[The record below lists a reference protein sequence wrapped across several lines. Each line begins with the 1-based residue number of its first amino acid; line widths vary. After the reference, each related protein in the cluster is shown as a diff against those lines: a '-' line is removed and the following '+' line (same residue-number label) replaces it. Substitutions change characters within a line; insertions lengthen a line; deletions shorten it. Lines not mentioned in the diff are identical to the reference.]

1 MLPLAASTLIYTQL
15 PIGSRRVHTFLFTY
29 HRDGCQECP
38 LEVPAPSYNIFFNEA
53 DLVALLD
60 EKSLSKY
67 RDFPVFDS
75 VGN

>member
-1 MLPLAASTLIYTQL
+1 M
-15 PIGSRRVHTFLFTY
+15 
-29 HRDGCQECP
+29 
-38 LEVPAPSYNIFFNEA
+38 EVPAPSYNIFFNEA